1 MERKTNSPW
10 IRVTSTDTAQTRICK
25 QRFCLFQELPDGCA
39 GNDKSIETFSDTIFQ
54 TKNLLFCSA
63 ADQSSLSTFT
73 SPFLAPFP
81 STWPP
86 AQPPPNCRYWVK
98 TGAAMHCEAQCKV
111 LLSVHRAF
119 HPLDPV
125 HSLSPLHW
133 NPSTGENHNR
143 HSDPECISKLRSL
156 LEGTAPGLLI
166 QTPRGQK
173 GFETPNQ
180 LKLSSLTFSSQPS
193 S

>member
-1 MERKTNSPW
+1 M
-10 IRVTSTDTAQTRICK
+10 
-25 QRFCLFQELPDGCA
+25 
-39 GNDKSIETFSDTIFQ
+39 
-54 TKNLLFCSA
+54 
-63 ADQSSLSTFT
+63 T
-73 SPFLAPFP
+73 SPSRRSQTPSFKPRTSSSALLQISPALALSQVLFLHCFHQRGPLH
-81 STWPP
+81 S
-86 AQPPPNCRYWVK
+86 RYWVK
-98 TGAAMHCEAQCKV
+98 TGAGMHCEAQCKV

-119 HPLDPV
+119 LPLDPV

-133 NPSTGENHNR
+133 NPSTGENHNQ

-166 QTPRGQK
+166 QTPLGQK
-173 GFETPNQ
+173 GFETPNR

>member
-1 MERKTNSPW
+1 M
-10 IRVTSTDTAQTRICK
+10 
-25 QRFCLFQELPDGCA
+25 
-39 GNDKSIETFSDTIFQ
+39 
-54 TKNLLFCSA
+54 
-63 ADQSSLSTFT
+63 T
-73 SPFLAPFP
+73 SPSRRSQTPSSKPRTSSSALLQISPALALSQVLFLHRFHQRGPLH
-81 STWPP
+81 S
-86 AQPPPNCRYWVK
+86 PPNCRYWVK

-119 HPLDPV
+119 LPLDPV

-156 LEGTAPGLLI
+156 LEGIAPGLLI
-166 QTPRGQK
+166 QMLWGQK
-173 GFETPNQ
+173 GFETPNR

>member
-1 MERKTNSPW
+1 MNKSR
-10 IRVTSTDTAQTRICK
+10 AQTQLKSGFASNISAYSKNFLTSALVMTRRSQTPSSKARTSSSALPQISPALALSQVHFLHHFH
-25 QRFCLFQELPDGCA
+25 QRGPLH
-39 GNDKSIETFSDTIFQ
+39 
-54 TKNLLFCSA
+54 
-63 ADQSSLSTFT
+63 
-73 SPFLAPFP
+73 SPPHY
-81 STWPP
+81 
-86 AQPPPNCRYWVK
+86 RYWVK

-119 HPLDPV
+119 LPLDPV

-143 HSDPECISKLRSL
+143 HTDPECISKLRSL
-156 LEGTAPGLLI
+156 LEGTALGLLI

-173 GFETPNQ
+173 GFETPNR